1 MTLYHGS
8 NIAVAE
14 PGLLRS
20 WRTLDFGLGF
30 YTAMNREQAVQ
41 FAAKVVDRNAG
52 LGVATLN
59 IYELDEKVA
68 FELFDTIRFD
78 GPNEAWLDFVVD
90 NRRGRYMGPEY
101 AIKVG
106 PVANDNVYR
115 TIQLYMTGVLSRAQA
130 VESFKVK
137 ELFNQVVFS
146 TDAALGL
153 LRFVRSEVCA

>member
-8 NIAVAE
+8 NIEVAE
-14 PGLLRS
+14 PKLLRS
-20 WRTLDFGLGF
+20 LRTLDFGSGF
-30 YTAMNREQAVQ
+30 YTTMNRAQAVE
-41 FAAKVVDRNAG
+41 FAAKVVDRNEG
-52 LGVATLN
+52 TGVATLN
-59 IYELDEKVA
+59 IYDFDEKVA

-90 NRRGRYMGPEY
+90 NRRGRYVGPEY

-115 TIQLYMTGVLSRAQA
+115 TIQLYMTGVLTRSQA
-130 VESFKVK
+130 IEAFKVK

-146 TDAALGL
+146 SEPALRL

>member
-8 NIAVAE
+8 NIEVAE
-14 PGLLRS
+14 PKLLRS
-20 WRTLDFGLGF
+20 LRTLDFGSGF
-30 YTAMNREQAVQ
+30 YTTMNRAQAVE
-41 FAAKVVDRNAG
+41 FAAKVVDRNEG
-52 LGVATLN
+52 TGVATLN
-59 IYELDEKVA
+59 IYDFDEKVA

-90 NRRGRYMGPEY
+90 NRRGRYVGPEY

-115 TIQLYMTGVLSRAQA
+115 TIQLYMTGVLTRLQA
-130 VESFKVK
+130 IEAFEVK

-146 TDAALGL
+146 SEPALRL

>member
-8 NIAVAE
+8 TIEVAE
-14 PGLLRS
+14 PKLLRS
-20 WRTLDFGLGF
+20 FRTLDFGSGF
-30 YTAMNREQAVQ
+30 YTTMNRAQAVE
-41 FAAKVVDRNAG
+41 FAAKVVDRNEGA
-52 LGVATLN
+52 GVATLN
-59 IYELDEKVA
+59 IYDLDEKVA

-90 NRRGRYMGPEY
+90 NRRGRYVGPEY

-115 TIQLYMTGVLSRAQA
+115 TIQLYMTGVLTRLQA
-130 VESFKVK
+130 IEAFKVK

-146 TDAALGL
+146 SEPALRL
-153 LRFVRSEVCA
+153 LRFLRSEVCA